1 MWDSFNLGPPP
12 QTMHVLF
19 VMSTAEMMC
28 LSVRAKENTEQDIG
42 SMFEQH

>member
-1 MWDSFNLGPPP
+1 
-12 QTMHVLF
+12 MHVLF
-19 VMSTAEMMC
+19 IMSTAEMMC